1 MKINKL
7 FLFFII
13 IHSCPYLHSSLL
25 VWERHRSLEV
35 VAQPAAQLAA
45 VQVQQAGRELCVEC
59 GQVYFDSK
67 VQVNVKYFQ

>member
-1 MKINKL
+1 M
-7 FLFFII
+7 
-13 IHSCPYLHSSLL
+13 
-25 VWERHRSLEV
+25 WERHRLLEV